1 MQGGGSRSNGSEET
15 KEVGEIVADIL
26 APMRLGLERGSTMGN
41 EISSAEEARPCL
53 SSPSQPVSSS
63 GQSRVMGVEGASSSS
78 GSQSSSSFRTA
89 DSSNRTNSVSP
100 VKRRDSKAPKVR
112 SVSKLVAKFEQYD
125 VTDGRGSV
133 ISSQSGS
140 TDSGEQ
146 PEELRSSSSSL
157 GRGDKLSQTQKQE
170 KKTYLVAR
178 EIMTSEKVYVD
189 VLRMIAE
196 EFKEFV
202 ESKSRESGRELLP
215 QNIFLKLFSNI
226 PQLMMFNSELLKDF
240 EDRIENWDS
249 LKKIA
254 DVLVKKGPFLRL
266 YATYLS
272 DFELTTNL
280 FEECC
285 SKYPAFGSVVR
296 EFESLPRCGNLKLKM
311 HMLKPVQRLPQY
323 KLLLE
328 DYLKHQ
334 GENSIDFDDTTEALR
349 IVSDAASAANNC
361 MRTGDQFQKMLRLQ
375 SRVGDYELIQPSR
388 ELVKEGELM
397 KISRNEVVPRY
408 FILLSDCLLYTHYQ
422 VCWLG

>member
-1 MQGGGSRSNGSEET
+1 MGTRSRRTAGLAKNLSRTFQSLLSRQRKVTESEKCKNRVLELSRSFKKGKKSSSKKKRSSREEPAVQRARANGSDEI

-26 APMRLGLERGSTMGN
+26 APMRIGLERGGSVRMGN
-41 EISSAEEARPCL
+41 EISSAEEARPCF
-53 SSPSQPVSSS
+53 SSPQPVSSS
-63 GQSRVMGVEGASSSS
+63 GQSRVMELEGASSSS
-78 GSQSSSSFRTA
+78 GSQSSSSFQTA
-89 DSSNRTNSVSP
+89 DSSNRTTSVSP

-146 PEELRSSSSSL
+146 PEELRSSASSL
-157 GRGDKLSQTQKQE
+157 GRGENLSQSQKQE

-178 EIMTSEKVYVD
+178 EIMSSEKVYVD
-189 VLRMIAE
+189 VLQMIAV

-215 QNIFLKLFSNI
+215 PEIFSKLFSNI

-240 EDRIENWDS
+240 VDRIENWDS

-272 DFELTTNL
+272 DFEVTTNL

-285 SKYPAFGSVVR
+285 SKFPAFGSVVKD
-296 EFESLPRCGNLKLKM
+296 FESLPRCGNLKLKM
-311 HMLKPVQRLPQY
+311 HMLKPVQRLPQ
-323 KLLLE
+323 
-328 DYLKHQ
+328 
-334 GENSIDFDDTTEALR
+334 
-349 IVSDAASAANNC
+349 
-361 MRTGDQFQKMLRLQ
+361 
-375 SRVGDYELIQPSR
+375 
-388 ELVKEGELM
+388 
-397 KISRNEVVPRY
+397 
-408 FILLSDCLLYTHYQ
+408 
-422 VCWLG
+422 

>member
-202 ESKSRESGRELLP
+202 ESKSRDLARELLP
-215 QNIFLKLFSNI
+215 QNIFLKLF
-226 PQLMMFNSELLKDF
+226 
-240 EDRIENWDS
+240 
-249 LKKIA
+249 
-254 DVLVKKGPFLRL
+254 
-266 YATYLS
+266 
-272 DFELTTNL
+272 
-280 FEECC
+280 
-285 SKYPAFGSVVR
+285 
-296 EFESLPRCGNLKLKM
+296 
-311 HMLKPVQRLPQY
+311 
-323 KLLLE
+323 
-328 DYLKHQ
+328 
-334 GENSIDFDDTTEALR
+334 
-349 IVSDAASAANNC
+349 
-361 MRTGDQFQKMLRLQ
+361 
-375 SRVGDYELIQPSR
+375 
-388 ELVKEGELM
+388 
-397 KISRNEVVPRY
+397 
-408 FILLSDCLLYTHYQ
+408 
-422 VCWLG
+422 